1 MSCVVVCLI
10 AAVRYKD
17 GRFFEPGPVIQ
28 LRKCPRFVFLSA
40 VLYDSVQIEL
50 IFQVI
55 QSVQMQ
61 QVVSASIFGAVKVGH
76 LVVNVAW
83 NLHMGTIHCQQCVP
97 VPPSYGTVFGSKP
110 AQDLFKGSR
119 KEPSPLLNEGRC
131 SCGCWIIVKLPLQFH
146 IQTLSAHGKNHPA
159 QCFKGQ
165 FAAACEIPFGIGCI
179 CR

>member
-1 MSCVVVCLI
+1 MSYVVVCFI
-10 AAVRYKD
+10 AAVRYHND
-17 GRFFEPGPVIQ
+17 WFLEPGPVNQ
-28 LRKCPRFVFLSA
+28 FHKRPRFVFLSA

-76 LVVNVAW
+76 LVVKVDW

-110 AQDLFKGSR
+110 TQDLFKGRR
-119 KEPSPLLNEGRC
+119 KKLSPPLNEGRC
-131 SCGCWIIVKLPLQFH
+131 SCRCWIIMKLPLQFY
-146 IQTLSAHGKNHPA
+146 IQTLSAHGKNRPA

-165 FAAACEIPFGIGCI
+165 FAAAYEIPFGIGCI